1 MRKLFATVLVTATLT
16 GCLPNQG
23 FSGLSAVS
31 ATDASVIEV
40 PTVTGVGFASMTTQ
54 PGRHPTQKRLMAIR
68 ASRMA
73 AMRELAEQ
81 IHGLKIEGNTT
92 VVDMMIQNDSYR
104 ATVNGLIRGART
116 VRINPK
122 GSDTYETVLEL
133 DENTIRRIL
142 MAAPRP
148 RQGTKTAYVTM

>member
-1 MRKLFATVLVTATLT
+1 MRNFMTALIVAGSLA
-16 GCLPNQG
+16 GCVNGGNFNALN
-23 FSGLSAVS
+23 AVS
-31 ATDASVIEV
+31 LTDASVIEV
-40 PTVTGVGFASMTTQ
+40 PTVTGVGFASVSTQ
-54 PGRHPTQKRLMAIR
+54 PGRNPTQKRLMAIR

-104 ATVNGLIRGART
+104 ATVNGVIRGART

-122 GSDTYETVLEL
+122 GADTYETVLEL
-133 DENTIRRIL
+133 DENTIRRL
-142 MAAPRP
+142 LASAPRGQRRASTP
-148 RQGTKTAYVTM
+148 TVTM

>member
-1 MRKLFATVLVTATLT
+1 MRKLMSALVIAGSVA
-16 GCLPNQG
+16 GCINGGSFNALD
-23 FSGLSAVS
+23 AVS
-31 ATDASVIEV
+31 STDASVIEV
-40 PTVTGVGFASMTTQ
+40 PTVTGVGFAAVATQ
-54 PGRHPTQKRLMAIR
+54 PGRNPTQKRLMAIR

-142 MAAPRP
+142 ASAPRP
-148 RQGTKTAYVTM
+148 GRAKSTFVTM